1 MAPNQNYPRDGKPL
15 GISLAP
21 PEGSAGSKCLEME
34 VWDASSIAVP
44 SLLAVF
50 KAHDSRVPQR
60 SCGQPDLSSQAL
72 SVSALKISSM
82 NFSLRDGLS

>member
-1 MAPNQNYPRDGKPL
+1 MKYPSASVLLPRPQPL
-15 GISLAP
+15 S
-21 PEGSAGSKCLEME
+21 SRTYSKCLEME